1 MHIIFSVM
9 ITGFIILGILV
20 LLFQGR
26 NNISNEI
33 KDDLEEWDCP
43 LCGFHIQMGEI
54 CTYCYTKKTK

>member
-1 MHIIFSVM
+1 M

-26 NNISNEI
+26 NNISNET

-54 CTYCYTKKTK
+54 CTYCYTKKSK